1 VPELPEVETVCRGLN
16 QFTQNQLIQGG
27 KLLLACTLAYPF
39 SSSEFF
45 AAITESTLSGWE
57 RRGKYL
63 LANLTRPTGASGG
76 WLGVHLRMT
85 GQLLWVSQ
93 SQPISKHTRLRLF
106 CPNYQELRFVDIR
119 TFGKVWWVPPD
130 RDPPAVMTGL
140 RSLGV
145 EPFSTDFS
153 VSYFIQRLKTRTC
166 SIKALLLNQNVV
178 AGLGNIYADESL
190 FKSKILPTTPAQQLT
205 TKQVNALHDAI
216 ISVLETAIASG
227 GTTFSNFR
235 GVTGLNG
242 NYGGK
247 AWVYGRKGEPCLVCN
262 HAIESIK
269 LAGRSTHFCPAC
281 QNNK

>member
-27 KLLLACTLAYPF
+27 KLLLASTLAYPF
-39 SSSEFF
+39 SQSEFF

-63 LANLTRPTGASGG
+63 LASLTHATGASGG

-85 GQLLWVSQ
+85 GQLLWISQ
-93 SQPISKHTRLRLF
+93 NQPLTKHTRLRLF
-106 CPNYQELRFVDIR
+106 FPNDQELRFEDIR

-130 RDPPAVMTGL
+130 RDPPAIMTGL

-153 VSYFIQRLKTRTC
+153 VSYLIQRLKTRTC
-166 SIKALLLNQNVV
+166 SIKALLLNQSVV

-190 FKSKILPTTPAQQLT
+190 FKSRILPTTPAQQLT

-216 ISVLETAIASG
+216 ISVLETAIALG
-227 GTTFSNFR
+227 GTTFSDFR
-235 GVTGLNG
+235 GVTGING
-242 NYGGK
+242 KYGGE
-247 AWVYGRKGEPCLVCN
+247 AWVYGRNGDPCRVCGT
-262 HAIESIK
+262 AIERIK
-269 LAGRSTHFCPAC
+269 LAGRSTHFCPVC
-281 QNNK
+281 QK